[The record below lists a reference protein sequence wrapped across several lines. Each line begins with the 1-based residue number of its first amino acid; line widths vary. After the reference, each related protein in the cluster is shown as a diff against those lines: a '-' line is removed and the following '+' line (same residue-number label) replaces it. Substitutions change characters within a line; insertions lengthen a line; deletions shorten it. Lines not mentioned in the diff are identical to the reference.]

1 MTIKT
6 LTFDMPI
13 RTAKAL
19 LAIAPKQDVRYYLN
33 GIHVDTAKGRLVAID
48 GRMMLLAK
56 FDAVMTADFP
66 PTTIE
71 RDHMARA
78 IKAAPKKAETIA
90 VTLTH
95 EIQDGSDDITRTVTL
110 DGIAGKATDGRYPDY
125 EKVIPT
131 TTSGELAQFDMEL
144 LSTMNDAIRIVIGG
158 HKYSCALAHNGTAA
172 AVMTH
177 DAIPDVAG
185 IVMPMCGEPDN
196 TCATLNAIMG
206 RAVDAPQSE

>member
-33 GIHVDTAKGRLVAID
+33 GIHVDTAKGRLVATD
-48 GRMMLLAK
+48 GKMMLLAK
-56 FDAVMTADFP
+56 CEAVMTADCP
-66 PTTIE
+66 PTIIE

-90 VTLTH
+90 VTLAH
-95 EIQDGSDDITRTVTL
+95 EAQNGADTVWTVTL
-110 DGIAGKATDGRYPDY
+110 DGIAGKPTDGRYPEY
-125 EKVIPT
+125 ERVIPT
-131 TTSGELAQFDMEL
+131 TTSGELAQFDLEL
-144 LSTMNDAIRIVIGG
+144 LNTMNDAIRMVIGG

-177 DAIPDVAG
+177 GAITDVAG
-185 IVMPMCGEPDN
+185 IVMPMRGEPDN
-196 TCATLNAIMG
+196 TCATMNAIMG
-206 RAVDAPQSE
+206 RAT